1 MIHKLLLY
9 ALVSHSPIASVYTQ
23 TEEVKKFKSK
33 PPILQLQCAVFFFQE
48 TCLRIKMQTAQ
59 ERKPKRPHYIPRPP
73 GKPFKYQCFQCPFT
87 CNEKSHL
94 FNHMKYNLCKN
105 SISLMSQKTGQ
116 TARQVKA
123 VAKGVPVKSK
133 DCPSPQQAAQNS
145 SPEKQGVEENKDE
158 SREDTEHVDVGCESP
173 VNKDSQNVTEPNT
186 VTETEN
192 KESNEAKSLPRPSA
206 FSPVTPNRDGADA
219 FKSSV
224 QQSED
229 SQTPAP
235 TFNQP
240 GFPWGTMS
248 SSIPLKPLPPAMVP
262 EYSTYLLPDRPLYPS
277 YYLPGNPHA
286 NEPNSPSFRPE
297 FLDPQRPVVPQP
309 IAAPH
314 TSLFPPYTYRY
325 CHPLHPPHPLHYALY
340 RPHEL
345 SMPIP
350 GPRYIPLDL
359 YGQTLGPKDYDLY
372 TYSRLRPNS
381 LNTSTQEQSNH
392 GQSGDKATR
401 LSPKAGC
408 SALGSPDRPS
418 HAHTIQRDT
427 EVLHYT
433 STNESQT
440 TPEQGHADSAVQ
452 PIKHDSRQEKCAES
466 LLQLRTLHVDGG
478 SAESSRYSSMSVSEP
493 CPEMSEEE
501 DEDSRED
508 LAPLNLSTRKRDKE
522 KSPSDHGL
530 RCLDN
535 ETLKGD
541 ELPLNLSL
549 RASHSSP
556 EDLQQRPDAELHE
569 EPCDQRQTA
578 ALALCQLAT
587 ASSAASACDFSTADG
602 PSKDSTDATSPNFPG
617 KTKHTPKTKA
627 TGMKRANSGQAEN
640 NCHKPHKRGKAP
652 GRVLRRRPR

>member
-1 MIHKLLLY
+1 
-9 ALVSHSPIASVYTQ
+9 
-23 TEEVKKFKSK
+23 
-33 PPILQLQCAVFFFQE
+33 
-48 TCLRIKMQTAQ
+48 MQTAQ

-123 VAKGVPVKSK
+123 VAKGGPVTSK
-133 DCPSPQQAAQNS
+133 DCPSPLHAAQNS
-145 SPEKQGVEENKDE
+145 GPDIHKAEENKAE
-158 SREDTEHVDVGCESP
+158 SREDTEQVDVGCESP
-173 VNKDSQNVTEPNT
+173 VIKDSQNLTEPNPA
-186 VTETEN
+186 TEREN
-192 KESNEAKSLPRPSA
+192 GKSNEAKSLPRPSA

-219 FKSSV
+219 FNSSV

-235 TFNQP
+235 TFNHP
-240 GFPWGTMS
+240 GFPWGTIS
-248 SSIPLKPLPPAMVP
+248 SSISLKPLPPPMVP

-277 YYLPGNPHA
+277 YYLPGNPHV
-286 NEPNSPSFRPE
+286 NESNSPPFQPE

-309 IAAPH
+309 IAPPH
-314 TSLFPPYTYRY
+314 TSLFPPYAYRY
-325 CHPLHPPHPLHYALY
+325 CHPLHPPHPLHYTLY

-345 SMPIP
+345 SMPIT

-372 TYSRLRPNS
+372 MYSRPRPNS

-392 GQSGDKATR
+392 GQSGDKATS

-418 HAHTIQRDT
+418 HANTIQRDT

-433 STNESQT
+433 GTSESQNAT
-440 TPEQGHADSAVQ
+440 QEEHTATDAQLVK
-452 PIKHDSRQEKCAES
+452 IDSRQEKCAES

-478 SAESSRYSSMSVSEP
+478 SAGSSRYSSMSVSEP
-493 CPEMSEEE
+493 CPETLSEQD
-501 DEDSRED
+501 DEDVRED
-508 LAPLNLSTRKRDKE
+508 LAPLNLSTRKQDNE
-522 KSPSDHGL
+522 KSPSDHRL
-530 RCLDN
+530 RCLDTEKIN
-535 ETLKGD
+535 RD

-556 EDLQQRPDAELHE
+556 EALQQRPDAELDD

-587 ASSAASACDFSTADG
+587 ASSAASSCDLSTADG
-602 PSKDSTDATSPNFPG
+602 PSQDSTDVRSPGSPEKTEHTTKAKATS
-617 KTKHTPKTKA
+617 
-627 TGMKRANSGQAEN
+627 MKRANSGQTEN
-640 NCHKPHKRGKAP
+640 NCHKPNKRAKAP